1 MEINLDLKNKT
12 IEDETLRWVEI
23 YKITNK
29 INQKVY
35 IGQAVSHIRKNNKL
49 VPHGTSGRFIK
60 HLQEALGNN
69 NTKYSCRNLNNAIKK
84 YGENNFTLQLLYNC
98 NLDHANKLESEEI
111 IKHNSL
117 VPYGYNLV
125 TNCKSFCPSME
136 FRQNLSTGLI
146 SSLLD
151 KRVKRILKYRVNITD
166 TYEMYVTPKNRN
178 NIQCGW
184 RIRLK
189 DIVLTDT
196 KIPTNK
202 EFEFTSPLISLEE
215 NRIRAIEFLKNIKEL
230 IISNTTK
237 MRETTLEPPLPL
249 TCGNACEEHD

>member
-1 MEINLDLKNKT
+1 
-12 IEDETLRWVEI
+12 
-23 YKITNK
+23 
-29 INQKVY
+29 
-35 IGQAVSHIRKNNKL
+35 
-49 VPHGTSGRFIK
+49 
-60 HLQEALGNN
+60 
-69 NTKYSCRNLNNAIKK
+69 
-84 YGENNFTLQLLYNC
+84 
-98 NLDHANKLESEEI
+98 
-111 IKHNSL
+111 
-117 VPYGYNLV
+117 
-125 TNCKSFCPSME
+125 
-136 FRQNLSTGLI
+136 
-146 SSLLD
+146 
-151 KRVKRILKYRVNITD
+151 
-166 TYEMYVTPKNRN
+166 MYVTPKNRN